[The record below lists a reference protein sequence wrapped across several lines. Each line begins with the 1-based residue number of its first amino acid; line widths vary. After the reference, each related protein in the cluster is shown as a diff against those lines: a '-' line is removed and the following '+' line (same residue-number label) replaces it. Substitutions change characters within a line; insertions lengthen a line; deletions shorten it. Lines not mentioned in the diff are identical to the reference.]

1 MENHH
6 VQWENSLFQWQ
17 FSIAMFYIT
26 RGYPAIESVWLCL
39 KGNHRFI
46 NNLGSQ
52 PSMETSKYH
61 MMVISIYFPCYIPII
76 SLLYHQPYIYTYI
89 YTHPILQYTYLSLL
103 FRWLLPYL
111 YVLDLLYIY
120 IYTGWCP
127 PSDVSWFINP
137 MNTSS
142 LYLP

>member
-76 SLLYHQPYIYTYI
+76 SLLYHQPYIYIHIYI
-89 YTHPILQYTYLSLL
+89 HTPNSTVYLSILIIQMVASL
-103 FRWLLPYL
+103 SLCFRPI
-111 YVLDLLYIY
+111 VYIY
-120 IYTGWCP
+120 IYRMVP
-127 PSDVSWFINP
+127 PQ
-137 MNTSS
+137 
-142 LYLP
+142 

>member
-89 YTHPILQYTYLSLL
+89 YIHTPNSTVYLSILIIQMVASL
-103 FRWLLPYL
+103 SLCFRPI
-111 YVLDLLYIY
+111 VYIY
-120 IYTGWCP
+120 IYRMVP
-127 PSDVSWFINP
+127 PQ
-137 MNTSS
+137 
-142 LYLP
+142 